1 MIICRYS
8 RLNSFLD
15 PFILFPPQ
23 DSPDPLNKSCLF
35 MRNKAKVSSSIRAV
49 EEDEDFDIT
58 VAGKVD
64 DTSIAIGHELCECR
78 AAISCNFELIVL
90 LQKIGV
96 Q

>member
-1 MIICRYS
+1 
-8 RLNSFLD
+8 
-15 PFILFPPQ
+15 
-23 DSPDPLNKSCLF
+23 

-78 AAISCNFELIVL
+78 AAISCNFELIV
-90 LQKIGV
+90 
-96 Q
+96 